1 MENNNRW
8 DRAYEIKAV
17 SLLAIGFGLVG
28 LDRFIILP
36 LFPVI
41 AEDLGLSY
49 QDMGLIAGI
58 LALTW
63 GVAAV
68 VTGKLSDHVGY
79 KRVLVATTILFSL
92 LVASSGLATGLLS
105 LLLIRGLMGFAEG
118 GFVPASIVATVRASR
133 PDRVG
138 AMVGIQQMAA
148 PLVGLFLGPLIAIGL
163 LRVLPSW
170 EWVFAVVALPGF
182 LVAYLLARTL
192 REASA
197 GRSGPGAAPPQPK
210 AAAKASFNEVLKYRN
225 VIYGGLGMLGFL
237 SSLHTLSAFMPS
249 YLTDHLGL
257 SLEQMGVVFSC
268 LGIGGVIG
276 MVVVPALSDRF
287 GRRRVMAA
295 AMWLAVAALVAVL
308 AAGRGALVPALCLF
322 VVSAAISGVVAITVG
337 PFINASVPR
346 SLAATATGVVAGLG
360 EIVGGAGAPALAGAV
375 AEAYGIQAVP
385 YVALGAAG
393 FGLVIVLFGM
403 KEPGATPA
411 RAAGAV

>member
-17 SLLAIGFGLVG
+17 GLLAIGFGLVG

-148 PLVGLFLGPLIAIGL
+148 PLVGLFLGPIDRHRPASGFAKLGMGVSRWSRCLASWSPIFWPARSGRRPPGG
-163 LRVLPSW
+163 RVLRRRRRSRRRR
-170 EWVFAVVALPGF
+170 PG
-182 LVAYLLARTL
+182 L
-192 REASA
+192 RSMRCSNTAMSSMA
-197 GRSGPGAAPPQPK
+197 GWGW
-210 AAAKASFNEVLKYRN
+210 
-225 VIYGGLGMLGFL
+225 LGFL
-237 SSLHTLSAFMPS
+237 PACIPCRRHAKLLDRSSGF
-249 YLTDHLGL
+249 
-257 SLEQMGVVFSC
+257 
-268 LGIGGVIG
+268 
-276 MVVVPALSDRF
+276 
-287 GRRRVMAA
+287 
-295 AMWLAVAALVAVL
+295 VA
-308 AAGRGALVPALCLF
+308 
-322 VVSAAISGVVAITVG
+322 
-337 PFINASVPR
+337 
-346 SLAATATGVVAGLG
+346 
-360 EIVGGAGAPALAGAV
+360 
-375 AEAYGIQAVP
+375 
-385 YVALGAAG
+385 
-393 FGLVIVLFGM
+393 
-403 KEPGATPA
+403 
-411 RAAGAV
+411 